1 VVLPGIDVVGVV
13 FGVVDVLFRAVASK
27 PLACDLEFASACDV
41 VLILAVHIIE
51 STSLTISKAH
61 EAKHPEQKPDSVGA
75 DILDSANIDS
85 LGVITKPVAKV
96 NTLDIKFGELLV
108 AANDTSGQESKEGVL
123 DIAMT
128 PVLALDLARTSNV
141 TGAESVGGTS
151 KENEGDKEDGKED
164 GWLESHV

>member
-27 PLACDLEFASACDV
+27 PLACYLELASTCDLSLASAV
-41 VLILAVHIIE
+41 YEAGM
-51 STSLTISKAH
+51 SPLTITKAH
-61 EAKHPEQKPDSVGA
+61 ESKHPEQKPDSVGT

-96 NTLDIKFGELLV
+96 DTLDIKLGELLV
-108 AANDTSGQESKEGVL
+108 AADDTGGQESKESVF

-141 TGAESVGGTS
+141 TSAESVGRTS
-151 KENEGDKEDGKED
+151 EENEGDKEDGEED
-164 GWLESHV
+164 GWLQSHV

>member
-13 FGVVDVLFRAVASK
+13 FGVVDVLFGAVASK
-27 PLACDLEFASACDV
+27 PLTCHLKLAGTCSVVLASAV
-41 VLILAVHIIE
+41 YEAE
-51 STSLTISKAH
+51 MSSLTITKAH
-61 EAKHPEQKPDSVGA
+61 ESKHPEQKPDSVGT

-96 NTLDIKFGELLV
+96 DTLDIKLGELLV
-108 AANDTSGQESKEGVL
+108 AADDTGSQESKKGIF

-128 PVLALDLARTSNV
+128 PVLTLDLARTSNV
-141 TGAESVGGTS
+141 TSAESVSRTG

>member
-13 FGVVDVLFRAVASK
+13 FGIVDVLFGAVTSK
-27 PLACDLEFASACDV
+27 PLACDLKFAGTCDV
-41 VLILAVHIIE
+41 VLTAAVYLAEMI
-51 STSLTISKAH
+51 SLTISKAH
-61 EAKHPEQKPDSVGA
+61 EPKHPEQKPDSIGA

-85 LGVITKPVAKV
+85 LRVVTKPVAKV
-96 NTLDIKFGELLV
+96 DTLDIKLGELLV
-108 AANDTSGQESKEGVL
+108 AADDASGQESKKSVF

-141 TGAESVGGTS
+141 TSAKSVGGTS
-151 KENEGDKEDGKED
+151 KENEGDEKDGEED